1 MPPVTNGASI
11 GGASDSELT
20 PRPESDALEPH
31 PWSQT
36 PPTNEKPYILS
47 NGDSKSA
54 MFASSAPQAD
64 AEQPSSS
71 KPTSVSIEPL
81 TFSQNVSSP
90 ASIMSPASPSPSASY
105 ALPRPPEYGS
115 LPGAVQSTY
124 SVATTSSVY
133 TASGTKIP
141 GTHPRTSA
149 AFAPSYAPSADPNT
163 PRPLILNKFVLY
175 ENKRKLYVVATGA
188 SDSRY
193 RMLRIDRTSP
203 EELIITEDEAVYTER
218 EIGEILRMLE
228 DGNKVAGGL
237 NKVQEFHGIVGFV
250 RFTAGWYI
258 VLITKRSV
266 RALMGGHYIYHCEDT
281 SIYKICPTMKVDNPS
296 EEARLLS
303 LFRGVDLSRNFYF
316 SYTYDVTSTL
326 QHNLTKFGYKACPQI
341 SKTPYFNDR
350 YAWNHYLLSNAFP
363 LHEDNGGPGD
373 WKAKSPWAIPMI
385 YGHVDQAKLSVF
397 GRIIYITLIARRSRH
412 FAGVRYLKRGVD
424 EEGNV
429 ANEVET
435 EQIVSDASTT
445 GFYGPP
451 GRFDQESLEGAWIRV
466 PNPRY
471 TSYVQHRGSIP
482 IFWTQDTTNLNPKPP
497 IEITVVDPFYAP
509 AARHFDRLFARYGT
523 PIMVLNLIKSRE
535 PQPRESKL
543 LHEFGACIAYLNQ
556 FLSEGK
562 KIMYEPWD
570 MSQAYKGKKQDVISY
585 LEDYAEQSIG
595 LTGFFHSGPEPF
607 SHKLRSESEALPY
620 RDTMLVQNG
629 VCRTNC
635 VDCLDR
641 TNAAQFVF
649 GKRALGH
656 QLYALGVVETP
667 QLEFDS
673 DAVNMLTEMYHDHGD
688 TIALQ
693 YAGGALVNRVESY
706 RRMPHWNSHSRD
718 VIENMRRFYA
728 NSVLDADKQASI
740 DVFLGI
746 RNDSKPPAPP
756 ERRTYQ
762 QWFHPENLEP
772 VFVPDEC
779 SSALCEFAQTRADFW
794 DEYYRPRIFTSL
806 QKHFAF
812 SMSSSAKLIGDK
824 KITEAEGSPF
834 VPRIVAPSMQPPKL
848 MQGVRRWMGSSQGS
862 SKRKSTAVAAP
873 PNVQPT
879 ENPRETLDPHTVEGL
894 VARLLSP
901 TVSEREEKEYQ
912 RYIEQHSDLM
922 DTTGSYEQIDQ
933 DDYDLYSHEVRIG
946 HGALDDLDV
955 PEKCLKLYNTYA
967 QSTTGPPEAPAR
979 TRETVDK
986 AQQYLNSSLTQY
998 N

>member
-1 MPPVTNGASI
+1 MSAPLNNIRSGS
-11 GGASDSELT
+11 GSDSELT
-20 PRPESDALEPH
+20 PRPESDAADAL
-31 PWSQT
+31 PWSTT
-36 PPTNEKPYILS
+36 PSSIHATHPQAVTNDDAVSVSSTRS
-47 NGDSKSA
+47 NTKTDA
-54 MFASSAPQAD
+54 EHLASSKHLTPST
-64 AEQPSSS
+64 ENLRKIPNTSSS
-71 KPTSVSIEPL
+71 
-81 TFSQNVSSP
+81 
-90 ASIMSPASPSPSASY
+90 ASIVSPASPTPSGNV

-115 LPGAVQSTY
+115 LPGAIKSNY
-124 SVATTSSVY
+124 SVSTSGSVH
-133 TASGTKIP
+133 TSTGGQTNGTQARASTDFI
-141 GTHPRTSA
+141 
-149 AFAPSYAPSADPNT
+149 PSYAPSAHPNT
-163 PRPLILNKFVLY
+163 PRPLILNKFMLY
-175 ENKRKLYVVATGA
+175 ENKQKLYVIATGA

-203 EELIITEDEAVYTER
+203 DDLSVTPDGAVYTER
-218 EIGEILRMLE
+218 QLRDILRMIG
-228 DGNKVAGGL
+228 DGNKAAGGL
-237 NKVQEFHGIVGFV
+237 NKVQDFHGIVGFV

-266 RALMGGHYIYHCEDT
+266 RALMGGHYIYHCEET
-281 SIYKICPTMKVDNPS
+281 AIYKICPTMKVDNPN

-303 LFRGVDLSRNFYF
+303 LFRAVDLSRNFYF

-326 QHNLTKFGYKACPQI
+326 QHNMIKFSYKDCPQI

-350 YAWNHYLLSNAFP
+350 YAWNHYLLSNAFD
-363 LHEDNGGPGD
+363 LHEDNGGLGD
-373 WKAKSPWAIPMI
+373 WKSKSPWVIPMI

-397 GRIIYITLIARRSRH
+397 GRTIYVTLIARRSRH

-435 EQIVSDASTT
+435 EQIVSEATTT

-451 GRFDQESLEGAWIRV
+451 SRSGREGTDHPRSRV

-497 IEITVVDPFYAP
+497 IEITVVDPYYAP

-523 PIMVLNLIKSRE
+523 PIMVLNLIKSQE

-543 LHEFGACIAYLNQ
+543 RAEFGECINYLNQ
-556 FLSEGK
+556 FLPPDK
-562 KIMYEPWD
+562 KIEYEAWD
-570 MSQAYKGKKQDVISY
+570 MSLAYKGKKQDVISY
-585 LEDYAEQSIG
+585 LEDYAEQSISR
-595 LTGFFHSGPEPF
+595 TGFFHSGPEPL
-607 SHKLRSESEALPY
+607 SHKLRSETDGIPY
-620 RDTMLVQNG
+620 RDKMLVQNG

-656 QLYALGVVETP
+656 QLYVLGVVETP

-728 NSVLDADKQASI
+728 NSVLDAEKQAAI
-740 DVFLGI
+740 DVFLGVH
-746 RNDSKPPAPP
+746 NDTKLGPPP

-762 QWFHPENLEP
+762 QWYHPENLRTI
-772 VFVPDEC
+772 FAPDDCE
-779 SSALCEFAQTRADFW
+779 SALCKFAETGAEFW
-794 DEYYRPRIFTSL
+794 DEYYRPKLFTSL
-806 QKHFAF
+806 QKHFAY
-812 SMSSSAKLIGDK
+812 SMYSSSKLAGDK
-824 KITEAEGSPF
+824 KTEAEGSPF
-834 VPRIVAPSMQPPKL
+834 IPRIVAPAMQPPKL

-862 SKRKSTAVAAP
+862 SKRKSTTLTLP
-873 PNVQPT
+873 PQTIST
-879 ENPRETLDPHTVEGL
+879 ESSQKPVDASSMEAI
-894 VARLLSP
+894 VARSLSP
-901 TVSEREEKEYQ
+901 TVPDEEENEYQ
-912 RYIEQHSDLM
+912 RYITQHSDLM
-922 DTTGSYEQIDQ
+922 DTIGSFEQIDQ
-933 DDYDLYSHEVRIG
+933 DDYDIYYGGVKLLQG
-946 HGALDDLDV
+946 DLTGLEV
-955 PEKCLKLYNTYA
+955 PEKCIKLYNSYSATP
-967 QSTTGPPEAPAR
+967 SEAPAKP
-979 TRETVDK
+979 RESFDR
-986 AQQYLNSSLTQY
+986 AEQYLKSGLTPY
-998 N
+998 S